1 MINSSK
7 SKGFTLIEMVV
18 ALAIFS
24 LVISV
29 LGSVSVSLI
38 KVQRKAFVLQ
48 NTQEAAR
55 YILESISKEIRT
67 SRINSEADSDLTVL
81 NITNS
86 KGETL
91 DYQFDNT
98 NKWILRNGE
107 VISPNILNITGS
119 FYLRKSPVQTVPA
132 FAIVTIVIK
141 VESQGDR
148 PEEQAEI
155 YLQNSIA
162 SRSF

>member
-7 SKGFTLIEMVV
+7 SKGFTLIEMVI
-18 ALAIFS
+18 ALAVFS
-24 LVISV
+24 LVISI

-55 YILESISKEIRT
+55 YILESMSKEIRT
-67 SRINSEADSDLTVL
+67 SRINSEEGSGLTVL

-86 KGETL
+86 EGETL
-91 DYQFDNT
+91 DYQFNNT
-98 NKWILRNGE
+98 NKWILRNSE
-107 VISPNILNITGS
+107 VVSPNVLNITGS
-119 FYLRKSPVQTVPA
+119 FYLRKSVNPVRAV
-132 FAIVTIVIK
+132 VTIVIK